1 MLNSPRGIAPEPD
14 QVILA
19 IKQRREAVLQVIRS
33 ARRRLLVSVFRCT
46 DVAVLDAIGEAL
58 NRKVD
63 VRFLMTP
70 RARGWE
76 KRLKALG
83 TYLESMGAKVHPYS
97 DPVVKYH
104 AKYIL
109 ADDGPALITSLNLTA
124 KCFAAT
130 CDFILLTHD
139 PGVVAG
145 LCELFEVDWLAP
157 HSTLSPHIS
166 PRLIVGPERARVQFT
181 ALLESARRSIHII
194 DHKLDDP
201 SILALLKS
209 KKTQG
214 VDVHVL
220 GQGNL
225 GGLLAHGKLMI
236 VDGRIAAIGSMAQT
250 ALNLDFRR
258 EIAVTVE
265 DPKCLLKLKNFY
277 RLLASG
283 RELTDPP
290 KAAASVR
297 GKAPRT
303 SAGTSARQTTRKP
316 PPSGSH

>member
-1 MLNSPRGIAPEPD
+1 MSNSPRGIAPEPD

-19 IKQRREAVLQVIRS
+19 IKQRRETVLQVIRS
-33 ARRRLLVSVFRCT
+33 ARERLLISVFRCT

-83 TYLESMGAKVHPYS
+83 SYLESMGAKVHPYS

-104 AKYIL
+104 AKYLL

-139 PGVVAG
+139 SEVVAG
-145 LCELFEVDWLAP
+145 LRELFEVDWLAP
-157 HSTLSPHIS
+157 HSTLSAHVS
-166 PRLIVGPERARVQFT
+166 PRLIVGPEQARVQFT
-181 ALLESARRSIHII
+181 ALLQSASRSIHII

-201 SILALLKS
+201 AIQALLKS
-209 KKTQG
+209 KKAQG
-214 VDVHVL
+214 VDVQVL

-250 ALNLDFRR
+250 ALSLDFRR

-265 DPKCLLKLKNFY
+265 EPRCVRKLKNFF

-283 RELTDPP
+283 REFMEPARV
-290 KAAASVR
+290 AAFVR
-297 GKAPRT
+297 VKE
-303 SAGTSARQTTRKP
+303 TRR
-316 PPSGSH
+316 

>member
-1 MLNSPRGIAPEPD
+1 MTNSPPGIAPEPD

-33 ARRRLLVSVFRCT
+33 ARERLLVSVFRCT
-46 DVAVLDAIGEAL
+46 DVAVLDSIGEAL

-104 AKYIL
+104 AKYLL
-109 ADDGPALITSLNLTA
+109 ADNGPALITSLNLTA

-139 PGVVAG
+139 PEVVAG
-145 LCELFEVDWLAP
+145 LRELFEVDWLAP
-157 HSTLSPHIS
+157 HSTLSAHIS

-181 ALLESARRSIHII
+181 ALLQSASRSIHII
-194 DHKLDDP
+194 DHKLNDP
-201 SILALLKS
+201 AIQALLKS
-209 KKTQG
+209 KKAQG
-214 VDVHVL
+214 VDVQVL

-236 VDGRIAAIGSMAQT
+236 VDGRIAALGSMAQT
-250 ALNLDFRR
+250 ALSLDFRR

-265 DPKCLLKLKNFY
+265 DPKCVRKLKTFF

-283 RELTDPP
+283 RELMAPA
-290 KAAASVR
+290 KAAAFVR
-297 GKAPRT
+297 VKKTGR
-303 SAGTSARQTTRKP
+303 
-316 PPSGSH
+316 

>member
-1 MLNSPRGIAPEPD
+1 MTNSPRGIAPEPD

-19 IKQRREAVLQVIRS
+19 IKQRRETVLQVIRS
-33 ARRRLLVSVFRCT
+33 ARERLLISVFRCT

-104 AKYIL
+104 AKYLL

-130 CDFILLTHD
+130 CDFIVLTHD
-139 PGVVAG
+139 PGVVTG
-145 LCELFEVDWLAP
+145 LRELFDVDWLAP
-157 HSTLSPHIS
+157 HSTLSSQVS
-166 PRLIVGPERARVQFT
+166 PRLIIGPEHARAQFT
-181 ALLESARRSIHII
+181 ALLQSAKHSIHII
-194 DHKLDDP
+194 DHKLNDP
-201 SILALLKS
+201 AIQALLKS
-209 KKTQG
+209 KKAQG
-214 VDVHVL
+214 VDVQVL

-236 VDGRIAAIGSMAQT
+236 VDGRVAVIGSTAQT
-250 ALNLDFRR
+250 ALSLDFRR

-265 DPKCLLKLKNFY
+265 EPKCVRKLKNFY
-277 RLLASG
+277 HRLASG
-283 RELTDPP
+283 RELIDPA
-290 KAAASVR
+290 KAAGFVR
-297 GKAPRT
+297 GK
-303 SAGTSARQTTRKP
+303 
-316 PPSGSH
+316 

>member
-1 MLNSPRGIAPEPD
+1 MSNSPRGIAPEPD

-19 IKQRREAVLQVIRS
+19 IKQRRETVLQVIRS
-33 ARRRLLVSVFRCT
+33 ARERLLISVFRCT

-83 TYLESMGAKVHPYS
+83 SYLESMGAKVHPYS

-104 AKYIL
+104 AKYLL

-139 PGVVAG
+139 PEVVAG
-145 LCELFEVDWLAP
+145 LRELFEVDWLAP
-157 HSTLSPHIS
+157 HSTLSAHVS
-166 PRLIVGPERARVQFT
+166 PRLIVGPEQARVQFT
-181 ALLESARRSIHII
+181 ALLQSASRSIHII
-194 DHKLDDP
+194 DHKLNDP
-201 SILALLKS
+201 AIQALLKS
-209 KKTQG
+209 KKAQG
-214 VDVHVL
+214 VDVRVL

-250 ALNLDFRR
+250 ALSLDFRR

-265 DPKCLLKLKNFY
+265 EPRCVRKLKNFF

-283 RELTDPP
+283 REFMEPARV
-290 KAAASVR
+290 AAFVR
-297 GKAPRT
+297 VKE
-303 SAGTSARQTTRKP
+303 TRR
-316 PPSGSH
+316 

>member
-1 MLNSPRGIAPEPD
+1 MISSPGGIAQERD

-19 IKQRREAVLQVIRS
+19 IKHRREAVLQVIRS
-33 ARRRLLVSVFRCT
+33 ARERLLISVFRCT

-83 TYLESMGAKVHPYS
+83 SYLESMGAKVHPYS

-104 AKYIL
+104 AKYLL

-124 KCFAAT
+124 KCFGAT
-130 CDFILLTHD
+130 CDFILSTHD

-145 LCELFEVDWLAP
+145 LRELFEVDWLAP
-157 HSTLSPHIS
+157 HSTLSAHLS

-201 SILALLKS
+201 AIQALLKS
-209 KKTQG
+209 KKAQG
-214 VDVHVL
+214 VDVQVL

-225 GGLLAHGKLMI
+225 GGLLAHGKLTI

-250 ALNLDFRR
+250 ALSLDFRR

-265 DPKCLLKLKNFY
+265 EPKCVRKLKNFY
-277 RLLASG
+277 RLLASD
-283 RELTDPP
+283 RELMDPA
-290 KAAASVR
+290 KAAAFVR
-297 GKAPRT
+297 VK
-303 SAGTSARQTTRKP
+303 
-316 PPSGSH
+316 

>member
-1 MLNSPRGIAPEPD
+1 MTNLPRRIAPEPD

-19 IKQRREAVLQVIRS
+19 IAQRRETVLRVIRS
-33 ARRRLLVSVFRCT
+33 ARERLLISVFRCT

-104 AKYIL
+104 AKYLL

-124 KCFAAT
+124 KCFGAT
-130 CDFILLTHD
+130 CDFIVLTHD

-145 LCELFEVDWLAP
+145 LRELFEVDWLAP
-157 HSTLSPHIS
+157 HSTLSAHVN

-181 ALLESARRSIHII
+181 ALLGSAKRSIHII

-201 SILALLKS
+201 AIQALLKS
-209 KKTQG
+209 KKAQG
-214 VDVHVL
+214 VDVQVL
-220 GQGNL
+220 GQGHL
-225 GGLLAHGKLMI
+225 GGMLAHGKLII

-250 ALNLDFRR
+250 AMSLDFRR

-265 DPKCLLKLKNFY
+265 EPRCLRKLKNFY
-277 RLLASG
+277 RQLASG
-283 RELTDPP
+283 RELMDPA
-290 KAAASVR
+290 KAAGFIRAKR
-297 GKAPRT
+297 G
-303 SAGTSARQTTRKP
+303 
-316 PPSGSH
+316 

>member
-1 MLNSPRGIAPEPD
+1 MRNSPRAIAPEPD

-19 IKQRREAVLQVIRS
+19 IRQRRETVLQVIRS
-33 ARRRLLVSVFRCT
+33 ARERLLISVFRCT
-46 DVAVLDAIGEAL
+46 DVTVLDAIGEAL

-104 AKYIL
+104 AKYLL

-124 KCFAAT
+124 KCFGAT
-130 CDFILLTHD
+130 CDFILLTYD

-145 LCELFEVDWLAP
+145 LRELFDVDWLAP
-157 HSTLSPHIS
+157 HSTLSSQLS

-181 ALLESARRSIHII
+181 ALLESARRSIHMI

-201 SILALLKS
+201 AIRALLKS
-209 KKTQG
+209 KKAQG
-214 VDVHVL
+214 LDVQVL
-220 GQGNL
+220 GEGNL

-236 VDGRIAAIGSMAQT
+236 IDGRIAAIGSMAQT
-250 ALNLDFRR
+250 ALSLDFRR

-265 DPKCLLKLKNFY
+265 EPKCVRKLKNFY

-283 RELTDPP
+283 RELMDPA
-290 KAAASVR
+290 KATAFVR
-297 GKAPRT
+297 VK
-303 SAGTSARQTTRKP
+303 
-316 PPSGSH
+316 

>member
-1 MLNSPRGIAPEPD
+1 MTNSPRGIAQERD

-33 ARRRLLVSVFRCT
+33 ARERLLISVFRCT

-104 AKYIL
+104 AKYLL

-124 KCFAAT
+124 KCFGAT
-130 CDFILLTHD
+130 CDFILLTYD

-145 LCELFEVDWLAP
+145 LRELFEVDWLAP
-157 HSTLSPHIS
+157 HSTLSAHIS

-181 ALLESARRSIHII
+181 ALLESAKRSIHII

-201 SILALLKS
+201 AIQALLKS
-209 KKTQG
+209 KKAQG
-214 VDVHVL
+214 VDVQVL

-225 GGLLAHGKLMI
+225 GGLLAHGKLTI

-250 ALNLDFRR
+250 ALSLDFRR

-265 DPKCLLKLKNFY
+265 EPKCVRKLKNFY

-283 RELTDPP
+283 RELMDPA
-290 KAAASVR
+290 KATAFVR
-297 GKAPRT
+297 VKSGRRPGGET
-303 SAGTSARQTTRKP
+303 SS
-316 PPSGSH
+316 

>member
-1 MLNSPRGIAPEPD
+1 MINSPGGIAQERD

-33 ARRRLLVSVFRCT
+33 ARERLLISVFRCT

-104 AKYIL
+104 AKYLL

-124 KCFAAT
+124 KCFGAT
-130 CDFILLTHD
+130 CDFILLTYD

-145 LCELFEVDWLAP
+145 LRELFEVDWLAP
-157 HSTLSPHIS
+157 HSTLSS
-166 PRLIVGPERARVQFT
+166 QVNPRLIVGPERARAQFT
-181 ALLESARRSIHII
+181 ALLESAKRSIHII

-201 SILALLKS
+201 AMQALLKS
-209 KKTQG
+209 KKAQG
-214 VDVHVL
+214 VDVQVL
-220 GQGNL
+220 GHGHL

-250 ALNLDFRR
+250 AMSLDFRR

-265 DPKCLLKLKNFY
+265 EPKCVRKLKNFY

-283 RELTDPP
+283 RELMDPA
-290 KAAASVR
+290 KATAFVR
-297 GKAPRT
+297 VKRGRRLGGET
-303 SAGTSARQTTRKP
+303 SS
-316 PPSGSH
+316 

>member
-1 MLNSPRGIAPEPD
+1 MRNSPRAIAPEPD

-19 IKQRREAVLQVIRS
+19 IRQRRETVLQVIRS
-33 ARRRLLVSVFRCT
+33 ARERLLISVFRCT
-46 DVAVLDAIGEAL
+46 DVTVLDAIGEAL

-76 KRLKALG
+76 KRLKALSS
-83 TYLESMGAKVHPYS
+83 YLESMGAKVHPYS

-104 AKYIL
+104 AKYLL

-124 KCFAAT
+124 KCFGAT

-145 LCELFEVDWLAP
+145 LRELFDVDWLAP
-157 HSTLSPHIS
+157 HSTLSSQLS

-201 SILALLKS
+201 AIQALLKS
-209 KKTQG
+209 KKAQG
-214 VDVHVL
+214 VDVRVL

-236 VDGRIAAIGSMAQT
+236 VDGRIAALGSMAQA
-250 ALNLDFRR
+250 ALSLDFRR

-265 DPKCLLKLKNFY
+265 EPKCVRKLKNFY

-283 RELTDPP
+283 RELMEPA
-290 KAAASVR
+290 KAAAFARVR
-297 GKAPRT
+297 
-303 SAGTSARQTTRKP
+303 
-316 PPSGSH
+316 

>member
-1 MLNSPRGIAPEPD
+1 MSNSPRGIAPEPD

-19 IKQRREAVLQVIRS
+19 IKQRRETVLQVIRS
-33 ARRRLLVSVFRCT
+33 ARERLLISVFRCT

-83 TYLESMGAKVHPYS
+83 SYLESMGAKVHPYS

-104 AKYIL
+104 AKYLL

-139 PGVVAG
+139 PEVVAG
-145 LCELFEVDWLAP
+145 LRELFEVDWLAP
-157 HSTLSPHIS
+157 HSTLSAHVS
-166 PRLIVGPERARVQFT
+166 PRLIVGPEQARVQFT
-181 ALLESARRSIHII
+181 ALLQSASRSIHII

-201 SILALLKS
+201 AIQALLKS
-209 KKTQG
+209 KKAQG
-214 VDVHVL
+214 VDVQVL

-250 ALNLDFRR
+250 ALSLDFRR

-265 DPKCLLKLKNFY
+265 EPRCVRKLKNFF

-283 RELTDPP
+283 REFMEPARV
-290 KAAASVR
+290 AAFVR
-297 GKAPRT
+297 VKE
-303 SAGTSARQTTRKP
+303 TRR
-316 PPSGSH
+316 

>member
-1 MLNSPRGIAPEPD
+1 MPQKPD

-19 IKQRREAVLQVIRS
+19 IGQRRQAVLQVIRL
-33 ARRRLLVSVFRCT
+33 ARRQLLVSVFRCT
-46 DVAVLDAIGEAL
+46 DVPVLDAIGEAL
-58 NRKVD
+58 RRKVD

-83 TYLESMGAKVHPYS
+83 SYLESMGAKVHPYS

-104 AKYIL
+104 AKYLL
-109 ADDGPALITSLNLTA
+109 ADDGPALITSLNLTG
-124 KCFAAT
+124 KCFGAT

-139 PGVVAG
+139 PEVVAG
-145 LCELFEVDWLAP
+145 LRELFEVDRLAP
-157 HSTLSPHIS
+157 HSTLSPHVS
-166 PRLIVGPERARVQFT
+166 PRLIIGPERARAQFT
-181 ALLESARRSIHII
+181 ALLGSAQRSIHII

-201 SILALLKS
+201 AIQALLRS
-209 KKTQG
+209 KKAQG
-214 VDVHVL
+214 VDVRVL

-225 GGLLAHGKLMI
+225 GGLLAHGKLTI

-250 ALNLDFRR
+250 ALSLDFRR

-265 DPKCLLKLKNFY
+265 EPKCVRKLKNFY

-283 RELTDPP
+283 RELMDPA
-290 KAAASVR
+290 KAAAFVR
-297 GKAPRT
+297 AKEAER
-303 SAGTSARQTTRKP
+303 
-316 PPSGSH
+316 

>member
-1 MLNSPRGIAPEPD
+1 MTNSPRGVALAPD

-33 ARRRLLVSVFRCT
+33 ARERLLISVFRCT
-46 DVAVLDAIGEAL
+46 DVTVLDAIGEAL

-76 KRLKALG
+76 KRLKELG
-83 TYLESMGAKVHPYS
+83 TYLESMGAQVHPYS

-104 AKYIL
+104 AKYLL

-124 KCFAAT
+124 KCFGAT

-139 PGVVAG
+139 PVVVAG
-145 LCELFEVDWLAP
+145 LRELFDVDWLAP
-157 HSTLSPHIS
+157 HSTLSSPVN
-166 PRLIVGPERARVQFT
+166 PRLIIGPERARAQFT
-181 ALLESARRSIHII
+181 ALLESAQRSIHII

-201 SILALLKS
+201 AIQALLKS
-209 KKTQG
+209 KKAQG
-214 VDVHVL
+214 VEVQVL
-220 GQGNL
+220 GHGHL
-225 GGLLAHGKLMI
+225 GGLLAHGKLTI

-250 ALNLDFRR
+250 AMSLDFRR

-265 DPKCLLKLKNFY
+265 EPKCVRKLKDFF
-277 RLLASG
+277 RRLASG
-283 RELTDPP
+283 RELMDPAN
-290 KAAASVR
+290 AAGFVR
-297 GKAPRT
+297 LKRGQRRGGET
-303 SAGTSARQTTRKP
+303 SS
-316 PPSGSH
+316 

>member
-1 MLNSPRGIAPEPD
+1 MTSLPSGTPRKPD

-19 IKQRREAVLQVIRS
+19 VQQRRKAVLQVIRS

-58 NRKVD
+58 HRNVD

-83 TYLESMGAKVHPYS
+83 SYLESMGAKVHPYS

-104 AKYIL
+104 AKYLL

-124 KCFAAT
+124 KCFTTT

-139 PGVVAG
+139 PGVVSG
-145 LCELFEVDWLAP
+145 LRELFDVDWRAP
-157 HSTLSPHIS
+157 HSALSPRIT
-166 PRLIVGPERARVQFT
+166 PRLFIGPERARAQFS
-181 ALLESARRSIHII
+181 ALLGSAQRSIHII

-201 SILALLKS
+201 AILALLKS
-209 KKTQG
+209 KKADG
-214 VDVHVL
+214 VEVRVL
-220 GQGNL
+220 GRGKL
-225 GGLLAHGKLMI
+225 GEPVAHGKLTI
-236 VDGRIAAIGSMAQT
+236 VDGRIAVLGSMAQT
-250 ALNLDFRR
+250 ALSLDFRR

-265 DPKCLLKLKNFY
+265 EPACLRKLTRFF
-277 RLLASG
+277 RLLAS
-283 RELTDPP
+283 
-290 KAAASVR
+290 A
-297 GKAPRT
+297 
-303 SAGTSARQTTRKP
+303 
-316 PPSGSH
+316 